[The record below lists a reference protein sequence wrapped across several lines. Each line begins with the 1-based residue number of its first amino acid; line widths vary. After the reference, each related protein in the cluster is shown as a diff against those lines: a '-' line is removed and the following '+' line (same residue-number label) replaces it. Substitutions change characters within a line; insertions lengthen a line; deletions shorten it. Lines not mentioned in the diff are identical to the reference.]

1 MLFLFPTISPT
12 LAVGI
17 HGTILLPA
25 GRLSPA
31 LVQECGFIAPERIS
45 VVKIQLDVG
54 TEDWEGQHEK
64 PELLRKGAAHT
75 GDIVDALVFH
85 WASN

>member
-1 MLFLFPTISPT
+1 MTVKELIQ
-12 LAVGI
+12 
-17 HGTILLPA
+17 ILESYPSDLRVVVS
-25 GRLSPA
+25 GY
-31 LVQECGFIAPERIS
+31 EGGFDDIAPERIS

-64 PELLRKGAAHT
+64 PELLRKGAQNT

-85 WASN
+85 RASN